1 MDHCDYKLYTINIL
15 KGNLVMEF
23 KLDKLMESVQ
33 LTEKIA
39 ASVIDDQSYNV
50 VTKKSNSSL
59 MESISDVED
68 VLKHE
73 KFVNDDPD
81 FAQLESEINS
91 ALGIVEAKAEPK
103 KVAPVAKPVVKPVAK
118 PVVAAKPVAK
128 PVVKEVPKKKTVT
141 EGDAT
146 PAKGVNSADT
156 FQGATPVKQEAF
168 VYAKI
173 EQKASKSEVDKEAEK
188 ALEEKRK
195 EAEKVQKDN
204 LKETQNKVDVL
215 KPESPVPAAKLESAT
230 KFKSFISDIKGCSED
245 TAVLEAVEA
254 IEKAF
259 DVIYKTK

>member
-1 MDHCDYKLYTINIL
+1 MS
-15 KGNLVMEF
+15 F

-39 ASVIDDQSYNV
+39 DSVIDDQVYNV
-50 VTKKSNSSL
+50 MTKKSNSSL
-59 MESISDVED
+59 MESASDVND
-68 VLKHE
+68 VLKHK

-103 KVAPVAKPVVKPVAK
+103 KAAPVAK
-118 PVVAAKPVAK
+118 PVVAAKPV
-128 PVVKEVPKKKTVT
+128 VKEVPKKKVVT

-146 PAKGVNSADT
+146 PAQGVNSADT

-173 EQKASKSEVDKEAEK
+173 EQKATKSEVDKEAEK

-204 LKETQNKVDVL
+204 LKETQTKVDVL
-215 KPESPVPAAKLESAT
+215 KPESPVPAKLENAV

-245 TAVLEAVEA
+245 TSVLEAVEA